1 MVYLYLASAQM
12 QINRAHVRVD
22 VANVSGRGLSK
33 QAALTRVHH
42 SLLIEARR
50 SVEIG
55 GELVVNNYREI
66 I

>member
-1 MVYLYLASAQM
+1 M
-12 QINRAHVRVD
+12 QINRACVRVD
-22 VANVSGRGLSK
+22 VANVSGRGL
-33 QAALTRVHH
+33 ALTRVHH

-55 GELVVNNYREI
+55 GELVVNYNYREI